1 MLTKA
6 QAHKI
11 IKAATDGDATR
22 ALLTLVDLLT
32 DPNSPEFDEEPRACE
47 PWTLDLVKSCTQTG
61 LMAALSFHGLV
72 PVLSETLDW
81 NLAMRAAKLA
91 VELVGSVAFTRAWEG
106 LFLGTPLLKLTP
118 EQIARVALWA
128 VVMPK

>member
-32 DPNSPEFDEEPRACE
+32 DPNSPEFDEEPCGDE
-47 PWTLDLVKSCTQTG
+47 PWTLERVKALTPSGVKTELRLHGLATGPNTDLDSN
-61 LMAALSFHGLV
+61 MAMGALKLAAERVSDATVYYALS
-72 PVLSETLDW
+72 D
-81 NLAMRAAKLA
+81 
-91 VELVGSVAFTRAWEG
+91 
-106 LFLGTPLLKLTP
+106 LFPHEPFFQLTP
-118 EQIARVALWA
+118 DQLARVALLA

>member
-11 IKAATDGDATR
+11 IKAATDYDTTR

-32 DPNSPEFDEEPRACE
+32 DPNSPEFDEKPRVSE
-47 PWTLDLVKSCTQTG
+47 PWTLERVK
-61 LMAALSFHGLV
+61 ALTPSHLLFNLRSYGLV

>member
-6 QAHKI
+6 QAHEI

-22 ALLTLVDLLT
+22 ALLILVYFLT
-32 DPNSPEFDEEPRACE
+32 DPNSPEFDERPRVSE
-47 PWTLDLVKSCTQTG
+47 SWTLERVK
-61 LMAALSFHGLV
+61 ALTPSGVKTELRLHGLATG
-72 PVLSETLDW
+72 PNTDLDW
-81 NLAMRAAKLA
+81 NMAMGAAKLA

-118 EQIARVALWA
+118 EHIARVALWA

>member
-32 DPNSPEFDEEPRACE
+32 DPSSPEFNEEPRVSE
-47 PWTLDLVKSCTQTG
+47 SWTLERVKALTPSRLLFNLRSYG
-61 LMAALSFHGLV
+61 LL
-72 PVLSETLDW
+72 PVLNDTLDW
-81 NLAMRAAKLA
+81 NMAMGAHQIALLREGEFA
-91 VELVGSVAFTRAWEG
+91 VDEAWDDIAPSTSLPE
-106 LFLGTPLLKLTP
+106 LTP

>member
-6 QAHKI
+6 QAHEI

-32 DPNSPEFDEEPRACE
+32 DPSSPEFNEEPRVSE
-47 PWTLDLVKSCTQTG
+47 SWTLERVKALTPIG
-61 LMAALSFHGLV
+61 LIAALSFHGLV

-91 VELVGSVAFTRAWEG
+91 VERVGEAKFNGAWVDLYAG
-106 LFLGTPLLKLTP
+106 APFFQLTP
-118 EQIARVALWA
+118 DQLARDALWA